1 MKLFKLTALASLC
14 IALTVSFVSCEK
26 DAEKDRVNVYT
37 KSDIPATG
45 AQINP
50 TPSPSSATGKLSVTY
65 DKRVRTLN
73 YTISWTGMSD
83 SVMGIRISGPAPI
96 GYSNYRSG
104 YSPASATADT
114 TTPYNV
120 YQQVTGN
127 VLVSSNANAVTST
140 KKLSPTGSFSGS
152 VQIDGVK
159 LKEEALLSGL
169 YYITVHPKTVLPGT
183 APASLFYRWYG
194 EIRAQIKFQ

>member
-14 IALTVSFVSCEK
+14 IALTVSIVSCEK
-26 DAEKDRVNVYT
+26 DAEKDRVNVYS

-45 AQINP
+45 AQIAP
-50 TPSPSSATGKLSVTY
+50 TPSPSAATGKLAVSY
-65 DKRVRTLN
+65 DKRAKVLN
-73 YTISWTGMSD
+73 YTISWTGLSD
-83 SVMGIRISGPAPI
+83 SVMAIRVSGPAPT
-96 GYSNYRSG
+96 GYSSLRAG

-114 TTPYNV
+114 TSPYNV
-120 YQQVTGN
+120 YQQVAGN

-140 KKLSPTGSFSGS
+140 KKLAPTGSFSGS

-159 LKEEALLSGL
+159 LKEEELLSGL

-183 APASLFYRWYG
+183 APASLFYRWFG